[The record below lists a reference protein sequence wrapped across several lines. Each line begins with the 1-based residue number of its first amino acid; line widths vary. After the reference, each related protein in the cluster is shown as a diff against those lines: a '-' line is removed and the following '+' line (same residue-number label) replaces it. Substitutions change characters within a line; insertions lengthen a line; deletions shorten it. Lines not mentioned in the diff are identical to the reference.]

1 MIELPTRPSFDVKV
15 CWVIALE
22 PEARPIIDALDLRRY
37 AQDLNFPVYFNPEN
51 GHALVI
57 SGIGPAK
64 AAAAAT
70 CLKMLLNVE
79 SYVGWINLGIAGFY
93 SQPIGK
99 LYQAIKVYDT
109 AGKKSYFPGVRLSKI
124 LKCQTLHTVFQPET
138 AYLETVL
145 FDMEASGFCEMAPTF
160 SCNELVF
167 VLKIVSDTPDHPVR
181 LVSKETIS
189 QLIYQNMEKLK
200 EIILV
205 IEKLVKEEKKRLFIS
220 EEVFRYFDTFHFTQ
234 SNRHRFLQA
243 YRKWKSAFPS
253 RKLTSTLAGGNSAS
267 ELISNLENELLMA
280 SKNWKLS

>member
-1 MIELPTRPSFDVKV
+1 
-15 CWVIALE
+15 
-22 PEARPIIDALDLRRY
+22 
-37 AQDLNFPVYFNPEN
+37 
-51 GHALVI
+51 
-57 SGIGPAK
+57 
-64 AAAAAT
+64 
-70 CLKMLLNVE
+70 
-79 SYVGWINLGIAGFY
+79 
-93 SQPIGK
+93 
-99 LYQAIKVYDT
+99 
-109 AGKKSYFPGVRLSKI
+109 
-124 LKCQTLHTVFQPET
+124 
-138 AYLETVL
+138 
-145 FDMEASGFCEMAPTF
+145 MEASGFCEMAPKF

-220 EEVFRYFDTFHFTQ
+220 EEVFQYFDTFHFTQ

-267 ELISNLENELLMA
+267 ELISSLENELLIA